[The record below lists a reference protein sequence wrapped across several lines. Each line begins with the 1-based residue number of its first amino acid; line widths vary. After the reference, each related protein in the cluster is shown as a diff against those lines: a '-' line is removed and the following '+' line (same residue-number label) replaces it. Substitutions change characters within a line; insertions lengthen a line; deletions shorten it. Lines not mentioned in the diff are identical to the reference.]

1 MINRMHY
8 YRFNVLYLLSPT
20 FEMPIKVETLVGSDQ
35 IMRAKPSQMRL
46 ELPFLKKP
54 EMAGQWWQMT

>member
-1 MINRMHY
+1 MCC
-8 YRFNVLYLLSPT
+8 YLLSPT